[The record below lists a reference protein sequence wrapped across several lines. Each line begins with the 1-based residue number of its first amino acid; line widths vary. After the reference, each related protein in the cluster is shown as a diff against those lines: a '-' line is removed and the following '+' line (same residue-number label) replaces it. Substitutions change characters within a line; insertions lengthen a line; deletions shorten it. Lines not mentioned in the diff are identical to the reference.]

1 MNLKK
6 KLAADKEK
14 LGKELDDFEQ
24 LKTSE
29 KKKIE
34 EEKKRLK
41 RDKMLLEKNK
51 KPSSADCK
59 SCEEGRK
66 LLEKTNKELK
76 AKESLWS
83 EEQSKLKEQLRKQT
97 KKIQDLENENRKI
110 KLKTV
115 SGKLKPVLKESTE
128 LKPEILVKRHS
139 TEVWPAVKESDA
151 HIALS
156 KNMKEEN
163 SRTESNVVREEV
175 FEDGH
180 KEVWYVNGNRKEM
193 SADGNLV
200 KTFFFNGDVEE
211 RSEGLVRYL
220 YSESQTWCTK
230 HSDGTEITQFSN
242 GQQVTVAFC
251 GINHL

>member
-14 LGKELDDFEQ
+14 LVKELDDFEQ

-34 EEKKRLK
+34 QEKKRLK

-51 KPSSADCK
+51 KTSLADCK

-66 LLEKTNKELK
+66 LLEKTTKELK

-83 EEQSKLKEQLRKQT
+83 ETQSKLKEQLSKQT
-97 KKIQDLENENRKI
+97 KKMQDLENENRKF

-115 SGKLKPVLKESTE
+115 SGKLKPVFKESTE
-128 LKPEILVKRHS
+128 LEPEIHVKKHS
-139 TEVWPAVKESDA
+139 TEVWPVVKESDA

-156 KNMKEEN
+156 EN
-163 SRTESNVVREEV
+163 IKKVNSVTQSDVVREEV

-180 KEVWYVNGNRKEM
+180 KEVWFVNGNRKEM

-211 RSEGLVRYL
+211 RSDGLVRYL

-242 GQQVTVAFC
+242 GQQVVALC
-251 GINHL
+251 DINHL